1 MLRQSRKKGQSFVL
15 KSCQEFSKPSM
26 STREGQIF
34 QFGKFQI
41 DASAR
46 SLQRGEAIIKL
57 NSRAFDV
64 LLYLVQN
71 PGKVLTRD
79 EMLKNVWPEAF
90 VDEHSLAQSISVLRR
105 ALEEKPGDNS
115 YIVTLPG
122 RGYQF
127 VSAVRVVAHEDG
139 NTPPERATVGP
150 TDPGGVIFQ
159 KHTLET
165 SFITTRQENEQ
176 LSSPISRS
184 RPLIGTIAGV
194 LAAVVVVALM
204 VRFRAPGHL
213 QPNHELVGRP
223 LTANSPGDPVRNA
236 AISRDGKYLAYS
248 SFLSK
253 KMHILEIDSGDLRD
267 LQSPEAPDPLDW
279 YPDGSHLVVQRQG
292 HPGLWKVS
300 VWDGTY
306 RKLVDDDV
314 DNAVISPDGSRIA
327 FTNAHDEIWLIGS
340 DGEDP
345 RRILVLDKGE
355 QLAHFAWSPH
365 GQRLVYIRS
374 RGDYYNQREV
384 SIETCDLQGGRR
396 ILILSSPKLWG
407 PSGPSDLTWLP
418 DGRIIYSVLNAPP
431 AENYAIWA
439 VPADPDAGTR
449 RGPPTALTHEEKEDA
464 ESFRFSNNGKRLT
477 YVAGFWR
484 DTVYLHD
491 LRSPDKKRSA
501 ERLTADDWYDYPRD
515 WTRDSR
521 AILLESL
528 REGRR
533 VILRQNIG
541 DQVPEVLVSGGENYS
556 WPTLSPTGE
565 HLLFTASTTPGLVDP
580 SKRLM
585 TMPAEGGSR
594 SLLLTGGYRCH
605 CGYLT
610 SANCVIAEANG
621 EQLVFSFL
629 DPVQGRG
636 SEIQRVDVKAQGTDW
651 SLSPDGTRI
660 AIGDPSSGGW
670 IQILTIADGKL
681 VPLPHNMRWA
691 GVQHVAW
698 AADGKHLFATA
709 WSNEI
714 PGQTQAILSLDLQ
727 GHGQVMEVAGAGWL
741 QDLRASPDGHYLA
754 YTKRNP
760 ESNVMLLENF

>member
-1 MLRQSRKKGQSFVL
+1 
-15 KSCQEFSKPSM
+15 M

-46 SLQRGEAIIKL
+46 SLQRGDAIIKL

-79 EMLKNVWPEAF
+79 ELLKNVWPDAF

-105 ALEEKPGDNS
+105 ALEEKPGDNT

-127 VSAVRVVAHEDG
+127 ASAVRAVAHEDG
-139 NTPPERATVGP
+139 NTLPEVATVGP
-150 TDPGGVIFQ
+150 TDPGGIVFQ
-159 KHTLET
+159 KHTVET
-165 SFITTRQENEQ
+165 SFITTRQEKEQ
-176 LSSPISRS
+176 LSSPITRS
-184 RPLIGTIAGV
+184 RHLIGTIATV
-194 LAAVVVVALM
+194 LAAVVGVALM
-204 VRFRAPGHL
+204 VLFRAPRHL
-213 QPNHELVGRP
+213 QPNHELVGRQ

-236 AISRDGKYLAYS
+236 VISRDGKYLAYS

-253 KMHILEIDSGDLRD
+253 KMRILEIDSGDLRD
-267 LQSPEAPDPLDW
+267 LPSPEAPDPLDW
-279 YPDGSHLVVQRQG
+279 YPDGSHLVVQRQR

-314 DNAVISPDGSRIA
+314 DDAVISPDGSHIA
-327 FTNAHDEIWLIGS
+327 FANPQGEIWLIGG

-345 RRILVLDKGE
+345 RRILAPDKGE
-355 QLAHFAWSPH
+355 ILDHVAWSPH
-365 GQRLVYIRS
+365 GQRLVFIRR

-384 SIETCDLQGGRR
+384 SIETCDLQGGKCT
-396 ILILSSPKLWG
+396 LILLSPNLWG
-407 PSGPSDLTWLP
+407 PQGTSALAWLP
-418 DGRIIYSVLNAPP
+418 DGRIVYSVFNAPP
-431 AENYAIWA
+431 AENYAIWT
-439 VPADPDAGTR
+439 VPVDADAGTR
-449 RGPPTALTHEEKEDA
+449 RGAPTALTHQEKENA
-464 ESFRFSNNGKRLT
+464 ESFRFSSNGKRLL

-491 LRSPDKKRSA
+491 LRSPDKKRSSQ
-501 ERLTADDWYDYPRD
+501 RLTLDDWYNYPRD
-515 WTRDSR
+515 WSRDSR

-533 VILRQNIG
+533 VILKQNIG
-541 DQVPEVLVSGGENYS
+541 DQVPDVLVSGGENYS
-556 WPTLSPTGE
+556 WPALSPTGE
-565 HLLFTASTTPGLVDP
+565 HLLFTVSTTPGLGDQ

-585 TMPAEGGSR
+585 TMPVEGGSR
-594 SLLLTGGYRCH
+594 SLLLTGAYRCH

-621 EQLVFSFL
+621 KQLVFSFL
-629 DPVQGRG
+629 DPVHGKG
-636 SEIQRVDVKAQGTDW
+636 TEIQRIDVKALFADW

-681 VPLPHNMRWA
+681 ASLPHSGTWA

-709 WSNEI
+709 WSNEV
-714 PGQTQAILSLDLQ
+714 PGQYEAILSLDLQ
-727 GHGQVMEVAGAGWL
+727 GHVEVIEVAGAGWL

-760 ESNVMLLENF
+760 ENNVMLLENSEPSAAASPNFDNTGTRQF